1 MRCRRKEA
9 YEMWFNYYEAERMRE
24 ERVKDALRKAE
35 RAQLI
40 QVARGHGESRGW
52 LQRARLAASNLW
64 AWITEDSAAEP
75 RRRSPAPRKSPT

>member
-1 MRCRRKEA
+1 MRRIKEA

-40 QVARGHGESRGW
+40 QVARGHRESRGW
-52 LQRARLAASNLW
+52 LQRATLAARNLW
-64 AWITEDSAAEP
+64 AWITEDSATEP
-75 RRRSPAPRKSPT
+75 RRRSPAPRRSPT